1 MRRKGVLYDVGR
13 VLGTDWR
20 PDYRP
25 GLARRELEIIAV
37 ELHCTAVKICGRDID
52 RLEHA
57 ASAALD
63 LGMEVWFSPELWG
76 RKPGTTLAYL
86 AAAAEAA
93 RRLHRRAPDGVVF
106 SVGTELSLFMRGLLP
121 GRTLRGRIRYAMSQP
136 RAVGHAGPLNAFLT
150 DAVKVVRRTFGG
162 PVTYSSLASER
173 VDWTPFDIVGVDHYW
188 HKRIADRYALT
199 LGSWLATGK
208 PVVVTEFGF
217 RTRTGADETGGAG
230 PENVAGTS
238 VLLYLIPGVRH
249 LMMSAAPGRAG
260 SAAHPSRVPAW
271 RRPLLPRVRTVHERN
286 EAHQAESL
294 VRQLTVLD
302 EAGVDGAFIHT
313 FVAPLNVHRP
323 EPRHDLDT
331 DGFALVKTLP
341 RGCRG
346 TAYPD
351 MGWEPKQS
359 FRAVASYYAT
369 H

>member
-25 GLARRELEIIAV
+25 DLARRELEIIAA
-37 ELHCTAVKICGRDID
+37 ELHCTAVKICGRDVG

-63 LGMEVWFSPELWG
+63 LGLEVWFSPELWG
-76 RKPGTTLAYL
+76 RKPGPTLAYL

-93 RRLHRRAPDGVVF
+93 QRLRRRAPDGVVF

-121 GRTLRGRIRYAMSQP
+121 GRTLQGRIRYAMRQP
-136 RAVGHAGPLNAFLT
+136 HAVRQEAPLNAFLA
-150 DAVKVVRRTFGG
+150 DAVGVVRRVFGG
-162 PVTYSSLASER
+162 PVTYASLAFER
-173 VDWTPFDIVGVDHYW
+173 VDWSRFDIVGVDHYW
-188 HKRIADRYALT
+188 HKRIADRYAQT
-199 LGSWLATGK
+199 LRPWLSTGK

-217 RTRTGADETGGAG
+217 RTRTGADQTGAAG
-230 PENVAGTS
+230 PENVARAS
-238 VLLYLIPGVRH
+238 VLLYVVPGVRR
-249 LMMSAAPGRAG
+249 LMMSATTEPAG
-260 SAAHPSRVPAW
+260 AL
-271 RRPLLPRVRTVHERN
+271 RRLVLPRVRTVHERN
-286 EAHQAESL
+286 EAHQADSL

-302 EAGVDGAFIHT
+302 GAGVDGAFIHT

-323 EPRHDLDT
+323 DPRHDLDT

-351 MGWEPKQS
+351 MSWEPKQS